1 VAFGE
6 ITIALLAV
14 PSGRGVIDNL
24 LHQPPL
30 KQTTIRPV
38 PLSISLVTT
47 HPHII
52 QYTLLIFSLTSF
64 LTKALFHVH
73 IYKYKYMC
81 VCARV
86 RVWSI
91 LYIYIYIYIYVK
103 ENIRNKTQTV
113 TTVAETKTNLK
124 SNTQT
129 NRSSWSLR
137 TKDCKREWNGVE
149 NKRTMTTTTTC
160 FIDRILKA
168 DEGVFWNHVPP
179 FVSSSIRPK
188 LK

>member
-73 IYKYKYMC
+73 IYKYKYIC
-81 VCARV
+81 VCVYVCVHACV
-86 RVWSI
+86 CEV
-91 LYIYIYIYIYVK
+91 YIYVK

-113 TTVAETKTNLK
+113 TTVVETKTNLK

-137 TKDCKREWNGVE
+137 TKDCKRE
-149 NKRTMTTTTTC
+149 
-160 FIDRILKA
+160 
-168 DEGVFWNHVPP
+168 
-179 FVSSSIRPK
+179 
-188 LK
+188 